1 MKTSGKIPEVFLESR
16 WVALLPSAPRVGHV
30 FRASKFEYR
39 HANYLKG
46 LVINQTS
53 GKIGLCPK
61 RNFMV
66 VLKPAAPSLFA

>member
-53 GKIGLCPK
+53 GKIGLCPRK
-61 RNFMV
+61 SFTA
-66 VLKPAAPSLFA
+66 VLKLEALSLFA